1 MTPRYRCDFCNAEFG
16 DTYLCK
22 EHEMGHYIE
31 MSKEDAVIHYC
42 RNYGN
47 HLTPC
52 DFCVN
57 CFLVYGCEA
66 DCEYKD
72 KCGYLRGYPLLKVD
86 ENNHLLDNLKLKENL
101 REYKN
106 DRKKEQD
113 GIPGRKAKRVTTRIK
128 R

>member
-1 MTPRYRCDFCNAEFG
+1 MRSRYKCDFCDAEYDSYEF
-16 DTYLCK
+16 CK
-22 EHEMGHYIE
+22 AHEIKHYIE

-52 DFCVN
+52 DFCGN

-86 ENNHLLDNLKLKENL
+86 ENNYLLDNLKLKENL
-101 REYKN
+101 QEYKK

-113 GIPGRKAKRVTTRIK
+113 GIPRRKAKRVTTSVK